1 MRAEVNLLRS
11 IARPKRNVAD
21 RASAKTEEHIRI
33 SRQYGQEYFDGS
45 RDYGYGGYRYDG
57 RWKQV
62 ALDIIE
68 HFSLSPGDRVL
79 DVGAAKGFLVHDML
93 TEGLDAYGLDISE
106 YALMN
111 CDPNVIGR
119 LHLGNAVGLP
129 FPDGCFKCVISL
141 DTIHNLSRDL
151 VKVALSEIQRVS
163 NGNAFV
169 KVDSYRTPDQKR
181 IFESWVLTAQ
191 FHDYPDGWLRLFD
204 EAGYTGDY
212 WWTIID

>member
-1 MRAEVNLLRS
+1 MRTEVNLLRS
-11 IARPKRNVAD
+11 IAQPKRNVAE

-33 SRQYGQEYFDGS
+33 SRQYGQEYFDGP
-45 RDYGYGGYRYDG
+45 REFGYGGYRYDG
-57 RWKQV
+57 RWQQV
-62 ALDIIE
+62 ARDIIQ

-79 DVGAAKGFLVHDML
+79 DVGAAKGFLVYDML

-111 CDPNVIGR
+111 CHPNVIGR
-119 LHLGNAVGLP
+119 LHLGNAVRLP

-141 DTIHNLSRDL
+141 DTIHNLPRDL
-151 VKVALSEIQRVS
+151 AMVALSQIQRVS

-169 KVDSYRTPDQKR
+169 KVDGYRTPDQKR

-212 WWTIID
+212 WWTIIE

>member
-33 SRQYGQEYFDGS
+33 SRKYGQEYFDGS

-57 RWKQV
+57 RWQQV
-62 ALDIIE
+62 TRDIIE

-111 CDPNVIGR
+111 CHPNVIGR
-119 LHLGNAVGLP
+119 LHLGNVVRLP

-141 DTIHNLSRDL
+141 DTVHNLPRDQAR
-151 VKVALSEIQRVS
+151 VALTEIQRVS

-191 FHDYPDGWLRLFD
+191 FHDYPDEWLRLFD

-212 WWTIID
+212 WWTIVD